1 MIKLHSKGTA
11 PDYTEHG
18 SVSTDCKT
26 VGEFMTE
33 AAAIYGGNLTIKVDG
48 CRYDLF
54 DNPKLR
60 VADSTP
66 IDEVTYA
73 SAPDSM
79 VFNVKTKPEPKTVN
93 KSGWVNLY
101 RGGILQ
107 GINCGYRVFASKQE
121 ARDTFDMTADCE
133 KFAVAKIEWEEVQ
146 E

>member
-1 MIKLHSKGTA
+1 MIKLNSKGTA

-18 SVSTDCKT
+18 SVTTDCRT

-54 DNPKLR
+54 ENPKLR
-60 VADSTP
+60 VDDSTQL
-66 IDEVTYA
+66 DHVTYA
-73 SAPDSM
+73 SAPGSM
-79 VFNVKTKPEPKTVN
+79 VFNIKTKPKPKAVL
-93 KSGWVNLY
+93 KSGFVNLY

-107 GINCGYRVFASKQE
+107 GINCGYRVFASEHE
-121 ARDTFDMTADCE
+121 ARDIFDMTADCE

-146 E
+146 G